1 MTRFWFVPALML
13 CLLAGG
19 CSPIGLAGAA
29 GVGVGAAAV
38 REGGITGTL
47 SDTRIHAEVADKLFK
62 YDLGTFSKVSVTVD
76 QGRVLLSGVVQNP
89 EARVEAVRA
98 AWQVHGVRQV
108 INEIKVAN
116 GEGISGFVRDTW
128 ISTRLRTALTFD
140 DIVQNLNYSI
150 DTVQGTVYL
159 MGVAQDQR
167 ELDRALQLARTISGV
182 KGVVSYVKVLDGA
195 EEAQETAPARASA
208 PVTPAASPAPPPS
221 YSGVKSET
229 SAAPVPLSPAAK
241 PDAVTSEPL
250 R

>member
-1 MTRFWFVPALML
+1 MRNFYSVFVLAL
-13 CLLAGG
+13 CLLACG
-19 CSPIGLAGAA
+19 CSPVGLVGAA

-38 REGGITGTL
+38 REGGISGTL

-62 YDLGTFSKVSVTVD
+62 YDLGTFSKVSITVD

-89 EARVEAVRA
+89 ESRVEAVRA
-98 AWQVHGVRQV
+98 AWQVHGVKQV

-116 GEGISGFVRDTW
+116 SEGISGFVRDTW

-182 KGVVSYVKVLDGA
+182 KGVVSYVKVLDGT
-195 EEAQETAPARASA
+195 EDVPEKAPAQASA
-208 PVTPAASPAPPPS
+208 PVAPAVSSPS
-221 YSGVKSET
+221 YSGVKPKMD
-229 SAAPVPLSPAAK
+229 AAPVSLSPAAR
-241 PDAVTSEPL
+241 PAAVTSEPL